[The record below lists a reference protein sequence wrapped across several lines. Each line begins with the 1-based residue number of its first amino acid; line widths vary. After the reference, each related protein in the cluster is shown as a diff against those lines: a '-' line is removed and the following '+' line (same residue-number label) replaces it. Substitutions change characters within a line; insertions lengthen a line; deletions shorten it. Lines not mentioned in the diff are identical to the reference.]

1 MRLARPPGL
10 EVDWVRP
17 PLNTCPS
24 PKPAR
29 FDKLSLRTNAAATSR
44 LWGVSPPAHPH
55 PSSARWNRAQALVWA
70 AQWTECQ
77 GTSGTADGQACVA
90 PV

>member
-1 MRLARPPGL
+1 MRLACPPGL
-10 EVDWVRP
+10 WRIGCDP
-17 PLNTCPS
+17 PLSACPS

-44 LWGVSPPAHPH
+44 LWGVSPPAHAH

-70 AQWTECQ
+70 AQWTEGQ
-77 GTSGTADGQACVA
+77 GISGTADGQACVA
-90 PV
+90 SM